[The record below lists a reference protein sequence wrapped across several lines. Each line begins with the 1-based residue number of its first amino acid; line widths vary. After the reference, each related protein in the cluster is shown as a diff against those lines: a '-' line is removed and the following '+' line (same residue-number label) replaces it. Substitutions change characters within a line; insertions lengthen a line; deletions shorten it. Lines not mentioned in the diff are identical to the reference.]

1 MTNKEKI
8 DLLKKIKADL
18 ETSSIPYFRGIC
30 GAYKFITGLK
40 PTEEHLVE
48 IGIYKPKDKEMDVYW
63 FTPKEREVVIN
74 TAIAHFEALEQS
86 TLETLEAQK
95 AEIEKR
101 IAEMKSD
108 KIDLGKFY
116 KDKKTWDIELSLTP
130 PNYVCIKT
138 GNTFTGRHYPSK
150 HTAEKAL
157 LMIKLIQIA
166 YMLNGGDW
174 SAEFGQRGFVLI
186 WRRGKMEC
194 VIENYMGTSFGTPQ
208 FKTRELAERA
218 MKQFTND
225 ELKKLLS

>member
-8 DLLKKIKADL
+8 ETLKKIRAGL
-18 ETSSIPYFRGIC
+18 EPSYWGGIC
-30 GAYKFITGLK
+30 RAYFNTTSKK
-40 PTEEHLVE
+40 PTEELLSE
-48 IGIYKPKDKEMDVYW
+48 IRIYRPIGKGMREFW
-63 FTPKEREVVIN
+63 FSPTERKMVIN
-74 TAIAHFEALEQS
+74 EAIAHFESLEQP
-86 TLETLEAQK
+86 TPETLEAQK
-95 AEIEKR
+95 AELEKR

-108 KIDLGKFY
+108 KIDLGSYY
-116 KDKKTWDIELSLTP
+116 KCRTMYSIEHNGELLMRYINSNDTQL
-130 PNYVCIKT
+130 
-138 GNTFTGRHYPSK
+138 HYPSK

-186 WRRGKMEC
+186 WHRRKMEC
-194 VIENYMGTSFGTPQ
+194 VIEDCTGTSFGTPQ

-218 MKQFTND
+218 KKQFTAD